1 MTYVKVLK
9 KILVNARMIILVNYK
24 YYRKYKIEVY
34 RTVYNFKNSN

>member
-24 YYRKYKIEVY
+24 YYRKYKIEPELFT
-34 RTVYNFKNSN
+34 TVDFA